1 MSMGSESPGRGTDKQ
16 SGLVTNIE
24 RAYGLQRGMREKEA
38 AEYLGVSIKTL
49 QAWRFQGRGP
59 KYSKMGRACVYTKQ
73 WCDEFRDAGVVVP
86 LGGAA

>member
-1 MSMGSESPGRGTDKQ
+1 MRKEPIEQGAGGEQ
-16 SGLVTNIE
+16 QGLVTE
-24 RAYGLQRGMREKEA
+24 QAYDLRRGMREKEA

-49 QAWRFQGRGP
+49 QAWRFQCRGP

-86 LGGAA
+86 VGAAR

>member
-1 MSMGSESPGRGTDKQ
+1 MSKESIEQGTGGKHQ
-16 SGLVTNIE
+16 GLVTDQ
-24 RAYGLQRGMREKEA
+24 AYDLRRGMREKDA

-49 QAWRFQGRGP
+49 QAWRFQCRGP

-86 LGGAA
+86 VDGGQTR